1 MGALLSYPIVLI
13 VGGIGFVAGLGR
25 TLVLVGAALMVGA
38 ALSMPGHISK
48 VLQDLPV
55 NLSPQ
60 AVSMTSTALAFI
72 GVPVL
77 ASLLL
82 RTVYDTLRLPWF
94 LDRVLGAALGVVAG
108 VAVKQWLTGGPVP
121 GI

>member
-82 RTVYDTLRLPWF
+82 RTVYDALRLPWF

-108 VAVKQWLTGGPVP
+108 VAVKQWLTG
-121 GI
+121 